1 MCTKSIVFIFK
12 PLLRSKTECLI
23 QCFAHI
29 DFTWAGY
36 TSILWWHIFVFITII
51 ILFLSAWEN
60 ATIGD
65 RLTIGQS
72 PLALHVWYGCA
83 RERSTPP
90 QTTSSVSH
98 TFIYLCRAASTACHQ
113 LPRDFSTIFSNF
125 QTFLAA
131 FFHNRYILTTLAALK
146 IT

>member
-36 TSILWWHIFVFITII
+36 TGILWWHIFVFITII
-51 ILFLSAWEN
+51 ILFLSAREN

-65 RLTIGQS
+65 RLTIGQC

-90 QTTSSVSH
+90 PHRRPPVFPIRSFICAEPPQPPAISS
-98 TFIYLCRAASTACHQ
+98 RA
-113 LPRDFSTIFSNF
+113 
-125 QTFLAA
+125 
-131 FFHNRYILTTLAALK
+131 TLALYLVTFRHFWRLFS
-146 IT
+146 ITGTYWQT